1 MEQKLEYIEQ
11 GRIGYVVY
19 KDRQGDIR
27 LSYEFGSGNCV
38 AFINVP
44 TVAEWTNKT
53 NRPIGQRQGILQFV
67 AEQTI
72 KDKTSNS
79 YYELFDNH
87 IVILENG
94 ENDNKNRE
102 LNVKQ
107 KYKPSE
113 KGHKNRV
120 K

>member
-27 LSYEFGSGNCV
+27 FSYEFGGGNCV

-53 NRPIGQRQGILQFV
+53 NRPIVLRQEILQFV

-72 KDKTSNS
+72 KDKTKNC
-79 YYELFDNH
+79 YYELYDNH
-87 IVILENG
+87 IAI
-94 ENDNKNRE
+94 R
-102 LNVKQ
+102 
-107 KYKPSE
+107 
-113 KGHKNRV
+113 KGIKI
-120 K
+120 